1 MQASI
6 GAVCMTSPLP
16 FPDWVPPW
24 VHLVALVAMAGLTL
38 LFVLMPFSVFG
49 LKTRLEMIEARLDD
63 IQAELRYIGQSG
75 NAGASVGGPAAYNEL
90 PEDAGRVGALRAE
103 LSGVKPPKTLPGQP
117 VRAEPRLSRD
127 WLAAPVVARERLNTS
142 RTGLP

>member
-1 MQASI
+1 
-6 GAVCMTSPLP
+6 MTSPLP

-24 VHLVALVAMAGLTL
+24 VHLVALVAIAGLTL

-75 NAGASVGGPAAYNEL
+75 NAGPSMSGPAAYKEL
-90 PEDAGRVGALRAE
+90 PEDAGRVDALRAE
-103 LSGVKPPKTLPGQP
+103 LSGTKPPKTLPGQL

-127 WLAAPVVARERLNTS
+127 WLTAPAVSRERLNTS